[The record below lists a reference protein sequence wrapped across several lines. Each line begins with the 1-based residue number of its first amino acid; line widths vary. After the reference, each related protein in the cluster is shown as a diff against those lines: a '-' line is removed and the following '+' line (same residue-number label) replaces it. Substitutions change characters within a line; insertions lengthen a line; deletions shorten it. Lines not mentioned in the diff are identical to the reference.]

1 MKKKKHG
8 VLKQDNT
15 ALTVIDAQAE
25 LAHAMY
31 NKEMLLENL
40 QKLIKGAKI
49 LGIPILWTEQNPEG
63 LGATIPQGRRRMN

>member
-8 VLKQDNT
+8 VLKRDNT
-15 ALTVIDAQAE
+15 VLTVIDDQDE

-31 NKEMLLENL
+31 NKEMLFENL

-49 LGIPILWTEQNPEG
+49 LGIPILWTEQNPKG
-63 LGATIPQGRRRMN
+63 LGAAIPQGQRRMN

>member
-8 VLKQDNT
+8 VLKRDNT
-15 ALTVIDAQAE
+15 VLTVIDDQDE

-31 NKEMLLENL
+31 NKEMLFENL

-49 LGIPILWTEQNPEG
+49 LGIPILWTEQNPKG
-63 LGATIPQGRRRMN
+63 LGATIPQGQRRMN